1 LITGF
6 NTDVKHEKKV
16 FHVQTED
23 RGLANPVVE
32 SLVYVGGE
40 ILLSKKSP
48 YGDLITGDRVDE
60 KALRE
65 MMDLQH
71 RRVIEAVRRGRLD
84 TGKIGE
90 APSDWADDTL
100 PHPEKVS
107 PAALAAVSA
116 ILSAPPEPF
125 PGDLPTAAR
134 PRTTTR
140 AIMPAIGAPAPR
152 APAAPPPAPPR
163 PAVSAPAAPAPVVPA
178 AAVAARTVSG
188 SAPARLAIPL
198 PSPPSTSSSVTSS
211 FTSPTASATV
221 PSPAVP
227 VAQAAPPPQTA
238 RPASAAAPAIKGPLK
253 PKSGA
258 GLRSLDQVIVDYLAS
273 EAASEHLEIAVT
285 ADGELLSGETV
296 RITVKATTSLTERPL
311 GGAHVSIR
319 VVSTVR
325 PPQILFRGVTGS
337 DGVVA
342 SACTLPDIG
351 TGNAALIIA
360 ASSALGNNEIKQL
373 IKKKPR

>member
-1 LITGF
+1 
-6 NTDVKHEKKV
+6 VKHETKM

-40 ILLSKKSP
+40 ILLSKRSAYKN
-48 YGDLITGDRVDE
+48 LITGDRVDE

-84 TGKIGE
+84 KGKIGE
-90 APSDWADDTL
+90 APADWGDDTL
-100 PHPEKVS
+100 PHPERVS

-125 PGDLPTAAR
+125 PGDPPASARGRVTTSAA
-134 PRTTTR
+134 
-140 AIMPAIGAPAPR
+140 MPVVGTPSPR
-152 APAAPPPAPPR
+152 APAAPPAAPPR
-163 PAVSAPAAPAPVVPA
+163 AAVVTPAAP
-178 AAVAARTVSG
+178 VAAG
-188 SAPARLAIPL
+188 
-198 PSPPSTSSSVTSS
+198 PSK
-211 FTSPTASATV
+211 A
-221 PSPAVP
+221 
-227 VAQAAPPPQTA
+227 
-238 RPASAAAPAIKGPLK
+238 
-253 PKSGA
+253 KSGVR
-258 GLRSLDQVIVDYLAS
+258 LRSLDQVIVDYLAS

-285 ADGELLSGETV
+285 TDGELLSGETV
-296 RITVKATTSLTERPL
+296 TITVKASTSLTERPL
-311 GGAHVSIR
+311 AGAHISIR

-325 PPQILFRGVTGS
+325 PPQILFRGVTGA

-342 SACTLPDIG
+342 SACALPDLG

-373 IKKKPR
+373 IKKKPG

>member
-1 LITGF
+1 M
-6 NTDVKHEKKV
+6 KHETKM

-40 ILLSKKSP
+40 ILLSKRSAYK
-48 YGDLITGDRVDE
+48 DLITGDRVDE

-84 TGKIGE
+84 KGKIGE
-90 APSDWADDTL
+90 APADWADDTL

-125 PGDLPTAAR
+125 PGDPPASARGRVTTSAA
-134 PRTTTR
+134 
-140 AIMPAIGAPAPR
+140 MPVVGTPSPR
-152 APAAPPPAPPR
+152 APAAPPAAPPR
-163 PAVSAPAAPAPVVPA
+163 AVVVIPAAP
-178 AAVAARTVSG
+178 VAAG
-188 SAPARLAIPL
+188 
-198 PSPPSTSSSVTSS
+198 PSK
-211 FTSPTASATV
+211 A
-221 PSPAVP
+221 
-227 VAQAAPPPQTA
+227 
-238 RPASAAAPAIKGPLK
+238 
-253 PKSGA
+253 KSGVR
-258 GLRSLDQVIVDYLAS
+258 LRSLDQVIVDYLAS
-273 EAASEHLEIAVT
+273 EAATEHLEIAVT
-285 ADGELLSGETV
+285 TDGELLSGETV
-296 RITVKATTSLTERPL
+296 TITVRASTSLTERPL
-311 GGAHVSIR
+311 AGAHISIR

-325 PPQILFRGVTGS
+325 PPQILFRGVTGA

-342 SACTLPDIG
+342 SACALPDLG

-373 IKKKPR
+373 IKKKPG

>member
-1 LITGF
+1 M
-6 NTDVKHEKKV
+6 KHETKM

-40 ILLSKKSP
+40 ILLSKRSAYK
-48 YGDLITGDRVDE
+48 DLITGDRVDE

-84 TGKIGE
+84 KGKIGE
-90 APSDWADDTL
+90 APADWADDTL
-100 PHPEKVS
+100 PHPERVS

-125 PGDLPTAAR
+125 PGDPPASARGRVTTSAA
-134 PRTTTR
+134 
-140 AIMPAIGAPAPR
+140 MPVVGTPSPR
-152 APAAPPPAPPR
+152 APAAPPAAPPR
-163 PAVSAPAAPAPVVPA
+163 A
-178 AAVAARTVSG
+178 AAVA
-188 SAPARLAIPL
+188 
-198 PSPPSTSSSVTSS
+198 
-211 FTSPTASATV
+211 
-221 PSPAVP
+221 P
-227 VAQAAPPPQTA
+227 VAA
-238 RPASAAAPAIKGPLK
+238 GPSK
-253 PKSGA
+253 AKSGVR
-258 GLRSLDQVIVDYLAS
+258 LRSLDQVIVDYLAS

-285 ADGELLSGETV
+285 TDGELLSGETV
-296 RITVKATTSLTERPL
+296 TITVKASTSLTERPL
-311 GGAHVSIR
+311 AGAHISIR

-325 PPQILFRGVTGS
+325 PPQILFRGVTGA

-342 SACTLPDIG
+342 SACALPDLG

-373 IKKKPR
+373 IKKKPG

>member
-6 NTDVKHEKKV
+6 NTDVKHETKM

-40 ILLSKKSP
+40 ILLSKRSAYK
-48 YGDLITGDRVDE
+48 DLITGDRVDE

-84 TGKIGE
+84 KGKIGE
-90 APSDWADDTL
+90 APADWADDTL
-100 PHPEKVS
+100 PHPERVS

-125 PGDLPTAAR
+125 PGDPPASARGRMPTSAA
-134 PRTTTR
+134 
-140 AIMPAIGAPAPR
+140 MPVVGTPSPR
-152 APAAPPPAPPR
+152 APAAPPAAPPR
-163 PAVSAPAAPAPVVPA
+163 AAAVTPAAP
-178 AAVAARTVSG
+178 VAAG
-188 SAPARLAIPL
+188 
-198 PSPPSTSSSVTSS
+198 PSK
-211 FTSPTASATV
+211 A
-221 PSPAVP
+221 
-227 VAQAAPPPQTA
+227 
-238 RPASAAAPAIKGPLK
+238 
-253 PKSGA
+253 KSGVR
-258 GLRSLDQVIVDYLAS
+258 LRSLDQVIVDYLAS

-285 ADGELLSGETV
+285 TDGELLSGETV
-296 RITVKATTSLTERPL
+296 TITVKASTSLTERPL
-311 GGAHVSIR
+311 AGAHISIR

-325 PPQILFRGVTGS
+325 PPQILFRGVTGA

-342 SACTLPDIG
+342 SACALPDLG

-373 IKKKPR
+373 IKKKPG

>member
-1 LITGF
+1 M
-6 NTDVKHEKKV
+6 KHETKM

-40 ILLSKKSP
+40 ILLSKRSAYKN
-48 YGDLITGDRVDE
+48 LITGDRVDE

-84 TGKIGE
+84 KGKIGE
-90 APSDWADDTL
+90 APADWADDTL

-125 PGDLPTAAR
+125 PGDPPASARGRVTTSAA
-134 PRTTTR
+134 
-140 AIMPAIGAPAPR
+140 MPVVGTPSPR
-152 APAAPPPAPPR
+152 APAAPPAAPPR
-163 PAVSAPAAPAPVVPA
+163 AAAVAPAAP
-178 AAVAARTVSG
+178 VAAG
-188 SAPARLAIPL
+188 
-198 PSPPSTSSSVTSS
+198 PSK
-211 FTSPTASATV
+211 A
-221 PSPAVP
+221 
-227 VAQAAPPPQTA
+227 
-238 RPASAAAPAIKGPLK
+238 
-253 PKSGA
+253 KSGVR
-258 GLRSLDQVIVDYLAS
+258 LRSLDQVIVDYLAS

-285 ADGELLSGETV
+285 TDGELLSGETV
-296 RITVKATTSLTERPL
+296 TITVKASTSLTERPL
-311 GGAHVSIR
+311 AGAHISIR

-325 PPQILFRGVTGS
+325 PPQILFRGVTGA

-342 SACTLPDIG
+342 SACALPDLG

-373 IKKKPR
+373 IKKKPG

>member
-1 LITGF
+1 MITGF
-6 NTDVKHEKKV
+6 NTDVKHETKV

-23 RGLANPVVE
+23 RGIANPVVE

-48 YGDLITGDRVDE
+48 YKDLITGDRVDE

-84 TGKIGE
+84 KGKIGE

-100 PHPEKVS
+100 PHPERVS

-125 PGDLPTAAR
+125 PGDRPAAAR
-134 PRTTTR
+134 PRVTTS
-140 AIMPAIGAPAPR
+140 AAMPAYGAPVPST
-152 APAAPPPAPPR
+152 PAAPPAAPPR
-163 PAVSAPAAPAPVVPA
+163 EAPA
-178 AAVAARTVSG
+178 AAVAAAAAAPAAPRPFATAAPMAARPVSG
-188 SAPARLAIPL
+188 AAPA
-198 PSPPSTSSSVTSS
+198 
-211 FTSPTASATV
+211 
-221 PSPAVP
+221 
-227 VAQAAPPPQTA
+227 
-238 RPASAAAPAIKGPLK
+238 ASAAAGPAK

-285 ADGELLSGETV
+285 TDGDLMSGDTV
-296 RITVKATTSLTERPL
+296 TITVKASTSLTERPL
-311 GGAHVSIR
+311 AGAHVSMR

-325 PPQILFRGVTGS
+325 PPQILFRGVTGA

-342 SACTLPDIG
+342 SACVLPDIG

-360 ASSALGNNEIKQL
+360 ASSSLGNNEIKQL

>member
-1 LITGF
+1 M
-6 NTDVKHEKKV
+6 KHETKM

-40 ILLSKKSP
+40 ILLSKRSAYKN
-48 YGDLITGDRVDE
+48 LITGDRVDE

-84 TGKIGE
+84 KGKIGE
-90 APSDWADDTL
+90 APADWADDTL
-100 PHPEKVS
+100 PHPERVS

-125 PGDLPTAAR
+125 PGDPPASARGRVTTSAA
-134 PRTTTR
+134 
-140 AIMPAIGAPAPR
+140 MPVVGTPSPR
-152 APAAPPPAPPR
+152 APAVPPAAPPR
-163 PAVSAPAAPAPVVPA
+163 AVVVIPAAP
-178 AAVAARTVSG
+178 VAAG
-188 SAPARLAIPL
+188 
-198 PSPPSTSSSVTSS
+198 PSK
-211 FTSPTASATV
+211 A
-221 PSPAVP
+221 
-227 VAQAAPPPQTA
+227 
-238 RPASAAAPAIKGPLK
+238 
-253 PKSGA
+253 KSGVR
-258 GLRSLDQVIVDYLAS
+258 LRSLDQVIVDYLAS
-273 EAASEHLEIAVT
+273 EAATEHLEIAVT
-285 ADGELLSGETV
+285 TDGELLSGETV
-296 RITVKATTSLTERPL
+296 TITVKASTSLTERPL
-311 GGAHVSIR
+311 AGAHISIR

-325 PPQILFRGVTGS
+325 PPQILFRGVTGA

-342 SACTLPDIG
+342 SACALPDLG

-373 IKKKPR
+373 IKKKPG

>member
-1 LITGF
+1 M
-6 NTDVKHEKKV
+6 KHETKM

-40 ILLSKKSP
+40 ILLSKRSAYK
-48 YGDLITGDRVDE
+48 DLITGDRVDE

-84 TGKIGE
+84 KGKIGE
-90 APSDWADDTL
+90 APADWADDTL

-125 PGDLPTAAR
+125 PGDPPASARGRVTTSAAK
-134 PRTTTR
+134 PVVGT
-140 AIMPAIGAPAPR
+140 PSPR
-152 APAAPPPAPPR
+152 APAAPPAAPPR
-163 PAVSAPAAPAPVVPA
+163 AAVVTPAAP
-178 AAVAARTVSG
+178 VAAG
-188 SAPARLAIPL
+188 
-198 PSPPSTSSSVTSS
+198 PSK
-211 FTSPTASATV
+211 A
-221 PSPAVP
+221 
-227 VAQAAPPPQTA
+227 
-238 RPASAAAPAIKGPLK
+238 
-253 PKSGA
+253 KSGVR
-258 GLRSLDQVIVDYLAS
+258 LRSLDQVIVDYLAS

-285 ADGELLSGETV
+285 TDGELLSGETV
-296 RITVKATTSLTERPL
+296 TITVKASTSLTERPL
-311 GGAHVSIR
+311 AGAHISIR

-325 PPQILFRGVTGS
+325 PPQILFRGVTGA

-342 SACTLPDIG
+342 SACALPDLG

-373 IKKKPR
+373 IKKKPG

>member
-1 LITGF
+1 MITGF
-6 NTDVKHEKKV
+6 NTDVKHETKV

-23 RGLANPVVE
+23 RGIANPVVE

-48 YGDLITGDRVDE
+48 YKDLITGDRVDE

-84 TGKIGE
+84 KGKIGD

-100 PHPEKVS
+100 PHPERIS

-125 PGDLPTAAR
+125 PGDRPAAAR
-134 PRTTTR
+134 PRVTTSA
-140 AIMPAIGAPAPR
+140 AIPAY
-152 APAAPPPAPPR
+152 
-163 PAVSAPAAPAPVVPA
+163 VAPV
-178 AAVAARTVSG
+178 
-188 SAPARLAIPL
+188 
-198 PSPPSTSSSVTSS
+198 PS
-211 FTSPTASATV
+211 
-221 PSPAVP
+221 
-227 VAQAAPPPQTA
+227 AQAAPPAAPPREAPAAAAAAVSAAAAPAAARPFAGAAPMAA
-238 RPASAAAPAIKGPLK
+238 RPASGAALAASADK

-285 ADGELLSGETV
+285 TDGELMSGDTV
-296 RITVKATTSLTERPL
+296 TITVKASTSLTERPL
-311 GGAHVSIR
+311 AGAHVSMR

-325 PPQILFRGVTGS
+325 PPQILFRGVTGA

-342 SACTLPDIG
+342 SACVLPDIG

-360 ASSALGNNEIKQL
+360 ASSSLGNNEIKQL

>member
-1 LITGF
+1 
-6 NTDVKHEKKV
+6 VKHETKM

-40 ILLSKKSP
+40 ILLSKRSAYK
-48 YGDLITGDRVDE
+48 DLITGDRVDE

-84 TGKIGE
+84 KGKIGE
-90 APSDWADDTL
+90 APADWADDTL

-125 PGDLPTAAR
+125 PGDPPASARGRVTTSAAK
-134 PRTTTR
+134 PVVGT
-140 AIMPAIGAPAPR
+140 PSPR
-152 APAAPPPAPPR
+152 APAAPPAAPPR
-163 PAVSAPAAPAPVVPA
+163 AAVVTPAAP
-178 AAVAARTVSG
+178 VAAG
-188 SAPARLAIPL
+188 
-198 PSPPSTSSSVTSS
+198 PSK
-211 FTSPTASATV
+211 A
-221 PSPAVP
+221 
-227 VAQAAPPPQTA
+227 
-238 RPASAAAPAIKGPLK
+238 
-253 PKSGA
+253 KSGVR
-258 GLRSLDQVIVDYLAS
+258 LRSLDQVIVDYLAS

-285 ADGELLSGETV
+285 TDGELLSGETV
-296 RITVKATTSLTERPL
+296 TITVKASTSLTERPL
-311 GGAHVSIR
+311 AGAHISIR

-325 PPQILFRGVTGS
+325 PPQILFRGVTGA

-342 SACTLPDIG
+342 SACALPDLG

-373 IKKKPR
+373 IKKKPG

>member
-6 NTDVKHEKKV
+6 NTDVKHETKM

-48 YGDLITGDRVDE
+48 YKDLITGDRVDE

-84 TGKIGE
+84 KGKVGE
-90 APSDWADDTL
+90 APADWADDTL

-125 PGDLPTAAR
+125 PGDPPAAAR
-134 PRTTTR
+134 PRVATS
-140 AIMPAIGAPAPR
+140 AAMPIFGTPSPR
-152 APAAPPPAPPR
+152 APAAPPPAR
-163 PAVSAPAAPAPVVPA
+163 SAFVP
-178 AAVAARTVSG
+178 
-188 SAPARLAIPL
+188 
-198 PSPPSTSSSVTSS
+198 
-211 FTSPTASATV
+211 
-221 PSPAVP
+221 P
-227 VAQAAPPPQTA
+227 VAA
-238 RPASAAAPAIKGPLK
+238 RPASGTAPARPAVPAPAPPGAGPAVAGPSK
-253 PKSGA
+253 AKSGVR
-258 GLRSLDQVIVDYLAS
+258 LRSLDQVIVDYLAS

-285 ADGELLSGETV
+285 TDGELLSGETV
-296 RITVKATTSLTERPL
+296 TITVKASTSLTEKPL
-311 GGAHVSIR
+311 AGAHVSIR
-319 VVSTVR
+319 VVSTIR
-325 PPQILFRGVTGS
+325 PPQILFRGVTGA

-342 SACTLPDIG
+342 SACALPDLG

-360 ASSALGNNEIKQL
+360 ASSGLGNNEIKQL
-373 IKKKPR
+373 IKKKPG